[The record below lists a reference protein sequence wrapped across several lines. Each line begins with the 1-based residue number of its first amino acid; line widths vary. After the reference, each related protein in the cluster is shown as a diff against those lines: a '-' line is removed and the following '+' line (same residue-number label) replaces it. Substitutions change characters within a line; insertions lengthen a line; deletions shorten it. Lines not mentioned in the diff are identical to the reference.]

1 MTTQGQKVAY
11 IRVSTQEQNTE
22 SQQEILQP
30 QATFYILTSNKTI
43 VKTFYINSEN
53 ALSH

>member
-1 MTTQGQKVAY
+1 MLKQQFY
-11 IRVSTQEQNTE
+11 FNILFNLC
-22 SQQEILQP
+22 QQEILQP